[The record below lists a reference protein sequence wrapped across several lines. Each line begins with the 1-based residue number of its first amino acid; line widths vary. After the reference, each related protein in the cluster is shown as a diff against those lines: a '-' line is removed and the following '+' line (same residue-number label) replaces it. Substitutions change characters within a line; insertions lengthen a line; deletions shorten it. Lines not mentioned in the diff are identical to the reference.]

1 MAEYVFLTT
10 ERLVLR
16 PFAEA
21 DLDDVLA
28 LHGDPEVMRFI
39 NGGRPASR
47 TTIRDEILPRLTRH
61 HATFG
66 TRGFWAAEDRTTG
79 RFLGWFELRP
89 LADDG
94 PEVVELG
101 YRLHRF
107 AWGRGHATEGA
118 RALVHKGFTE
128 LGVRRVIAQTMAVN
142 TASRRVLEKT
152 GLTYVRTFHEDW
164 PDPIAGAEH
173 GEVEYALT
181 ETDRHRRLRQAP

>member
-1 MAEYVFLTT
+1 
-10 ERLVLR
+10 
-16 PFAEA
+16 
-21 DLDDVLA
+21 
-28 LHGDPEVMRFI
+28 MRFI

-47 TTIRDEILPRLTRH
+47 DAIRDETLPRLMRPRPS
-61 HATFG
+61 FG
-66 TRGFWAAEDRTTG
+66 PRGFWAAEDRTTR
-79 RFLGWFELRP
+79 RFLGWFELPP

-118 RALVHKGFTE
+118 RALVRTGFTE
-128 LGVRRVIAQTMAVN
+128 LGVRRVVAQTMAVN

-164 PDPIAGAEH
+164 PDPIEGAEH
-173 GEVEYALT
+173 GDVEYALT
-181 ETDRHRRLRQAP
+181 ETDWRRRLRQTP